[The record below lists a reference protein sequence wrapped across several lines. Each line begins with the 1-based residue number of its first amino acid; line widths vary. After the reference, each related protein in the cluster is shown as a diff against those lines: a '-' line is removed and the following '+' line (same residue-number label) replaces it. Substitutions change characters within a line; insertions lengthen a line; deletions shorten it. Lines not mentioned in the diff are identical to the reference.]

1 VTVPPPSD
9 DARIPLLLRGGFVF
23 DSESRTFEQRDLLV
37 RDGKVGSSNGSA
49 ARVIDCEG
57 KYLVPGL
64 IDCHVHITGS
74 GDPQELNAARTT
86 SLAQRAWKAERY
98 AKATLDAGFTTVRD
112 LGAADRLNIELAK
125 AVDAGLVEG
134 PRILAAGL
142 GVTMTGGHGHGFLA
156 TEADGPDA
164 VRKAVREQLR
174 AGATAIKLFASGGVM
189 TPGVD
194 PRSPSFTEDE
204 MRAGVEEAHKAFRP
218 VGAHAQA
225 TDGIKNAIRAGVD
238 SIEHGVW
245 LDDEAIQLMCERGT
259 YLVATLT
266 APWQI
271 AHCGLEAGIPAY
283 MVDKGWQVLEAHH
296 ESFRNAVKSGVRIA
310 MGTDQGTPVNAP
322 GENAQEMVR
331 MAGLGMSNAAVLLAT
346 TAWAAELLRI
356 ENETGR
362 IQEGLS
368 ADVLVL
374 DRDPLADISVFTDQS
389 AIRAVLQRGRIVRS
403 NLNTY
408 EGTE

>member
-1 VTVPPPSD
+1 VTENT
-9 DARIPLLLRGGFVF
+9 ARAASILLRNGLVF
-23 DSESRTFEQRDLLV
+23 DSDTRTFERRDV
-37 RDGKVGSSNGSA
+37 A
-49 ARVIDCEG
+49 VIDGQIVAVAGQAGQTLDCTNT
-57 KYLVPGL
+57 YIIPGL

-74 GDPQELNAARTT
+74 GDPSELNVAKTTPLAR
-86 SLAQRAWKAERY
+86 RAWLAEGYGRE
-98 AKATLDAGFTTVRD
+98 TLHAGITTVRD
-112 LGAADRLNIELAK
+112 LGAADRLNIDMAR
-125 AVDAGLVEG
+125 AVESGLIEG

-156 TEADGPDA
+156 TEADGPDE

-194 PRSPSFTEDE
+194 PRSPSFTEEE

-225 TDGIKNAIRAGVD
+225 TEGIKNAIRAGVD

-266 APWQI
+266 APYQI

-296 ESFRNAVKSGVRIA
+296 QSFQRAIEAGVRIA
-310 MGTDQGTPVNAP
+310 MGTDQGTPVNKP
-322 GENAQEMVR
+322 GENAQEIVR
-331 MAGLGMSNAAVLLAT
+331 MVGLGMSPGAAIMAA
-346 TAWAAELLRI
+346 TAWASELLRI
-356 ENETGR
+356 QDETGR
-362 IQEGLS
+362 IAEGL
-368 ADVLVL
+368 AGDFVVLAG
-374 DRDPLADISVFTDQS
+374 DPLQDIEILTNQR
-389 AIRAVLQRGRIVRS
+389 AIRAVIKAGHIVRS
-403 NLNTY
+403 DLPGN
-408 EGTE
+408 EEPK